1 MWTGHA
7 KTAVARC
14 CRCKPPLRSMERA
27 VGIRSASTVREFLEP
42 DGEMLKA
49 LVCPFSKLPLTYD
62 REARE
67 LLSPV
72 GVAFPVTANGI
83 ADMTPASARLVG
95 AAPDGGEQ
103 A

>member
-7 KTAVARC
+7 KTAVARFC
-14 CRCKPPLRSMERA
+14 YYKPTLGSMERA
-27 VGIRSASTVREFLEP
+27 VGIRRTSTVGEFLEP

-62 REARE
+62 LEARE

-72 GVAFPVTANGI
+72 GVAFPITANGI

-95 AAPDGGEQ
+95 APPDGREQ

>member
-7 KTAVARC
+7 KTVVARSC
-14 CRCKPPLRSMERA
+14 YCKPLLRSMERA
-27 VGIRSASTVREFLEP
+27 LGIRRISTVGEFLEP
-42 DGEMLKA
+42 DGEILKA
-49 LVCPFSKLPLTYD
+49 LVCPFSKLPLTFD

-72 GVAFPVTANGI
+72 GVAFPITANGV
-83 ADMTPASARLVG
+83 ADMTPASARLVE
-95 AAPDGGEQ
+95 APPDGAEQ